1 MKKLTEKACTKKT
14 NKKLPFGSA
23 EVRKIWDCIEDKK
36 GNVEKLNL
44 KDFRMFMIAVFQ
56 HKTFCRFS
64 NLQQI
69 QLKDVFHDVDYFKI
83 HFAFT
88 KTDQQGNGQWLYFS
102 KESSGIHDAH
112 MLMRLYVH
120 HL

>member
-1 MKKLTEKACTKKT
+1 
-14 NKKLPFGSA
+14 
-23 EVRKIWDCIEDKK
+23 
-36 GNVEKLNL
+36 
-44 KDFRMFMIAVFQ
+44 MIAVFK